1 MCRVFLLYRRSP
13 VVNRKGKRAARGVW
27 GQASRKRRSGAPRGE
42 GPDRKGT
49 RIRLESVFQG
59 RLQRPWG
66 ARKPLRLSALRSLE
80 QREQREG
87 HFANSGRPRAAATRG
102 RTPEHAPPN
111 RETTTMGIFRFR
123 YIDHSLDKKRPG
135 VRKRIEESRK
145 RFQCDL
151 LEFWRRCGPR
161 CRQNR
166 RCSGNPYACFRR
178 NHAAMPKDH
187 KHWRQAMVLAGTE
200 GTGTAERALRSAGLS
215 LPGKSP
221 PGSAN
226 PPRSSRAVEARLAL
240 VPARQEPDP
249 VRTHEDKEQARIRR
263 ELEILSRLS
272 PEQIA
277 TLETN
282 LRAIGQSLPPGF
294 RPARTS
300 PPPSSRAA
308 EAGPGLVPEHQASG
322 AVLAHRKDEGEL
334 ARSAAG
340 PSGLSPEG
348 IAGVNEKRRSGGPSL
363 PAGAGS
369 RRGGLSPSRQV
380 AAEAPAVTSKVE
392 TPPSIEAFNQEA
404 RKGMD
409 YDDVVARLRALG
421 ASV

>member
-1 MCRVFLLYRRSP
+1 
-13 VVNRKGKRAARGVW
+13 
-27 GQASRKRRSGAPRGE
+27 
-42 GPDRKGT
+42 
-49 RIRLESVFQG
+49 
-59 RLQRPWG
+59 
-66 ARKPLRLSALRSLE
+66 
-80 QREQREG
+80 
-87 HFANSGRPRAAATRG
+87 
-102 RTPEHAPPN
+102 
-111 RETTTMGIFRFR
+111 MGIFRFR
-123 YIDHSLDKKRPG
+123 YIDHSLDRKRPG

-226 PPRSSRAVEARLAL
+226 PPRLSRAVEARPAL

-249 VRTHEDKEQARIRR
+249 VRKHEDKEQERIRR
-263 ELEILSRLS
+263 ELEILSRMS
-272 PEQIA
+272 PENIA
-277 TLETN
+277 ALEAS
-282 LRAIGQSLPPGF
+282 LRSIGQSLPPGF

-300 PPPSSRAA
+300 PPPSSQAT

-322 AVLAHRKDEGEL
+322 GVPAHRKDED
-334 ARSAAG
+334 ARARPAAG
-340 PSGLSPEG
+340 PSGLPPERF
-348 IAGVNEKRRSGGPSL
+348 AGVGENLRSGGPSL

-369 RRGGLSPSRQV
+369 RRAGPSPSRQA
-380 AAEAPAVTSKVE
+380 AAEARAVISKVE

-409 YDDVVARLRALG
+409 YDDLVARLRALG